1 MEEIYNIEQAIDLLK
16 EKLILKDSQKNTF
29 VYKRK
34 RVYVYSNNSYF
45 SLDLNDFYDLYKDS
59 KFIVEDLDD
68 STIDPEKDNE
78 YYSFKHK

>member
-59 KFIVEDLDD
+59 KFIVEDFDD